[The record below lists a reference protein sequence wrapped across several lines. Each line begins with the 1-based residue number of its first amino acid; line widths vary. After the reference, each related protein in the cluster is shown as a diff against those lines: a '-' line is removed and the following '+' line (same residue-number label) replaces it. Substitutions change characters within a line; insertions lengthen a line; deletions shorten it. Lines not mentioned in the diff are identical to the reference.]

1 MNHIYLYDEFETD
14 FTHNGMTMIDFEDE
28 PMIHR
33 AINGIFLLEG
43 VYSLGGQHYK
53 HIKKGAILSAMCPD
67 RTRQLFRIKNP
78 EKTITNISFTAD
90 HIAFD
95 ANRNFVES
103 YFENEGSG
111 SKIMAGIEGALTF
124 PQRFNYSS
132 NITTTHQFTIN
143 ENYPI
148 DAIMGQNNGGQN
160 LVGVTGGELE
170 MDNFNIRL
178 LDKLGS
184 DRGFRFDWGINLENI
199 KETVSAEIPVNSL
212 YLIGA
217 VPEVENYE
225 EEQEP
230 IVVKY
235 LETEGVTAE
244 NRVIGKRTNSE
255 AKTEEELKAWGQ
267 SLFDKDRIHEPK
279 VSHEISIVDLANTM
293 EYKEFSNLVELQL
306 GDTIHGT
313 LQEQNITVQERMIE
327 YTYFSRLS
335 EYVTMTLGNDLGFY
349 SSSVQNELTQIVSD
363 METRTNILVEKII
376 NATNLITGTNG
387 GYVRFRPKN
396 NPSEILIMD
405 TDNVNTAKNVWRW
418 NLGGLGHSK
427 TGVNGP
433 FPTAMTS
440 DGQIVADI
448 ITAGRF
454 NAEMLRVGFNG
465 IGDTLELV
473 NNALIIKNSGTK
485 IMELT
490 KTGMQFWN
498 GNNNSIGLMGTRGD
512 ITVSGSA
519 GGGYSQKAIFI
530 SLDDKGEFIQLA
542 AGKTKTDGGR
552 YGINIQK
559 NGNIDSNG
567 DWVHGGNFGVAGG
580 TAQFENVNIL
590 KTLTVNGVP
599 ITGGNGGGT
608 GVPPS
613 LTTEQEKNA
622 WQVWS
627 TLKGNGW
634 TEQAAAGVLG
644 NMQGESGIMPDKDE
658 VGGGTGYGLVQWTS
672 PQGIPGRQ
680 YVQQKLAQAGIAG
693 DYRTIA
699 VQLKLLEWDMDHG
712 QYIPTSS
719 YPYSAAQFRQL
730 TDIATAAR
738 AFERNFER
746 PEDLHPERVGYAQNW
761 YNKLHGLTG
770 GTFGMPV
777 PVPYYVSSP
786 WGQREGEFHQGIDF
800 AAAENTPIYASDAGK
815 VVHASF
821 NNGGFGYYVCI
832 EHSNGLFTG
841 YAHMNN
847 TMVSVGQQVSK
858 GQQVGLMGN
867 TGASQGVHL
876 HFNVSDGLFGNYR
889 DPAPLL
895 GI

>member
-160 LVGVTGGELE
+160 LVSVTGGELE

-267 SLFDKDRIHEPK
+267 SLFDKDRIHKPK
-279 VSHEISIVDLANTM
+279 VSHEISIIDLANTM

-313 LQEQNITVQERMIE
+313 LQKQNITVQERMIE
-327 YTYFSRLS
+327 YTYYSRLS

-427 TGVNGP
+427 NGVNGP

-473 NNALIIKNSGTK
+473 NNALLIKNAGTK

-490 KTGMQFWN
+490 KQGLQFWN
-498 GNNNSIGLMGTRGD
+498 GSRSVGTVGTFGD
-512 ITVSGSA
+512 LFSWTASETGWSNEMINILLSG
-519 GGGYSQKAIFI
+519 GKAIQI
-530 SLDDKGEFIQLA
+530 SAKKDYGMQFLPNGE
-542 AGKTKTDGGR
+542 
-552 YGINIQK
+552 INIK
-559 NGNIDSNG
+559 G
-567 DWVHGGNFGVAGG
+567 DTIHQGNFGVGG
-580 TAQFENVNIL
+580 TIRTSRLFVGNQE
-590 KTLTVNGVP
+590 
-599 ITGGNGGGT
+599 ITGGSGGGT

-634 TEQAAAGVLG
+634 TKQAVAGVLG

-680 YVQQKLAQAGIAG
+680 YVQQKLAAAGILG

-712 QYIPTSS
+712 QYIPTSA

-770 GTFGMPV
+770 GTFGIPV

>member
-43 VYSLGGQHYK
+43 VYSLGGQHHE

-78 EKTITNISFTAD
+78 EKTITTISFTAD

-103 YFENEGSG
+103 YFEANGSG

-148 DAIMGQNNGGQN
+148 DSIMGQNNGGQN
-160 LVGVTGGELE
+160 LVGVTGGELD

-178 LDKLGS
+178 VDKLGS

-199 KETVSAEIPVNSL
+199 KETVSPEIPVNSL

-235 LETEGVTAE
+235 LETEGVTTE
-244 NRVIGKRTNSE
+244 NRVIGKRENSE
-255 AKTEEELKAWGQ
+255 AKTAEELKAWGQ
-267 SLFDKDRIHEPK
+267 SLFDKERIHEPK
-279 VSHEISIVDLANTM
+279 VSHEISIIDLANTM
-293 EYKEFSNLVELQL
+293 EYKDFSNLVELQI

-427 TGVNGP
+427 NGVNGP

-473 NNALIIKNSGTK
+473 NNALLIKNAGTK

-490 KTGMQFWN
+490 KQGLQFWN
-498 GNNNSIGLMGTRGD
+498 GTRSVGTVGTFGD
-512 ITVSGSA
+512 LFSWTASESGWTNEMINILLS
-519 GGGYSQKAIFI
+519 GGKAIQI
-530 SLDDKGEFIQLA
+530 SAKKDYGMQFLPNGE
-542 AGKTKTDGGR
+542 
-552 YGINIQK
+552 INIK
-559 NGNIDSNG
+559 G
-567 DWVHGGNFGVAGG
+567 DTIHAGNFGVGG
-580 TAQFENVNIL
+580 TVRADRLFVAGQE
-590 KTLTVNGVP
+590 
-599 ITGGNGGGT
+599 ITGGSGGGT

-634 TEQAAAGVLG
+634 TEQAVAGVLG

-680 YVQQKLAQAGIAG
+680 YVQQKLAQAGITG

-699 VQLKLLEWDMDHG
+699 VQLKLLEWDMDNG
-712 QYIPTSS
+712 QYIQTSS
-719 YPYSAAQFRQL
+719 YPYSPAQFRQL

-746 PEDLHPERVGYAQNW
+746 PEDLHPERVSYAQNW

-770 GTFGMPV
+770 GTFGIPV

-786 WGQREGEFHQGIDF
+786 YGQREGEFHKGIDF
-800 AAAENTPIYASDAGK
+800 AAAENTPIYASDSGR

-832 EHSNGLFTG
+832 EHSNGLYTG

>member
-1 MNHIYLYDEFETD
+1 MNHIYLYDEFEKD
-14 FTHNGMTMIDFEDE
+14 FNHNGMTMIDFEDE
-28 PMIHR
+28 PTIHR

-43 VYSLGGQHYK
+43 VYQIGGQHHE

-78 EKTITNISFTAD
+78 GKTTTTISFTAD

-103 YFENEGSG
+103 YFEANGSV

-160 LVGVTGGELE
+160 LVGITGGELD

-178 LDKLGS
+178 VDKLGS

-235 LETEGVTAE
+235 LETEGVTVE

-255 AKTEEELKAWGQ
+255 AKTVEELTAWGQ

-279 VSHEISIVDLANTM
+279 VSHEVSIIDLANTM

-313 LQEQNITVQERMIE
+313 LQKQNITVQERMIE
-327 YTYFSRLS
+327 YTYYSRLS

-418 NLGGLGHSK
+418 NLGGLGHSS
-427 TGVNGP
+427 TGVNGEY
-433 FPTAMTS
+433 PTAMTS

-448 ITAGRF
+448 ITAGKF
-454 NAEMLRVGFNG
+454 NAEMLRVGFND
-465 IGDTLELV
+465 IGDTLQIV
-473 NNALIIKNSGTK
+473 NNALSIYNVKTK

-490 KTGMQFWN
+490 KQGLQFWN
-498 GNNNSIGLMGTRGD
+498 GARSVGTVGTFGD
-512 ITVSGSA
+512 LFSWTAAESGWTNEMINILLS
-519 GGGYSQKAIFI
+519 GGKAIQI
-530 SLDDKGEFIQLA
+530 SAKKD
-542 AGKTKTDGGR
+542 
-552 YGINIQK
+552 YGMQFLPNGQINIK
-559 NGNIDSNG
+559 G
-567 DWVHGGNFGVAGG
+567 DTMHQGPFAVGGD
-580 TAQFENVNIL
+580 VNIVGSL
-590 KTLTVNGVP
+590 KVNNVP
-599 ITGGNGGGT
+599 ITGGSGGGT

-634 TEQAAAGVLG
+634 TEQAVAGVLG

-658 VGGGTGYGLVQWTS
+658 VGGGIGYGLVQWTS
-672 PQGIPGRQ
+672 STGIPGRQ

-693 DYRTIA
+693 DYRTVA
-699 VQLKLLEWDMDHG
+699 VQLKLLEWDMDNG

-746 PEDLHPERVGYAQNW
+746 PENLHPERVGYAQNW

-770 GTFGMPV
+770 GTFGIPV

-786 WGQREGEFHQGIDF
+786 YGQREGEFHKGIDF
-800 AAAENTPIYASDAGK
+800 AAAENTPIYASDSGR

-832 EHSNGLFTG
+832 EHSNGLYTG

>member
-28 PMIHR
+28 PTIHR

-43 VYSLGGQHYK
+43 VYQIGGQHHK

-78 EKTITNISFTAD
+78 EKTTTSISFTAD

-103 YFENEGSG
+103 YFEANGSG

-160 LVGVTGGELE
+160 LVGITGGELE

-199 KETVSAEIPVNSL
+199 KETVSPDLQINSL

-225 EEQEP
+225 EEQLP
-230 IVVKY
+230 ITVKY
-235 LETEGVTAE
+235 LETKGVTAE

-255 AKTEEELKAWGQ
+255 AKTVEELTAWGQ

-279 VSHEISIVDLANTM
+279 VSHEISIIDLANTM
-293 EYKEFSNLVELQL
+293 EYAEFSNLVELQL

-418 NLGGLGHSK
+418 NLGGLGHSS
-427 TGVNGP
+427 TGVNGEY
-433 FPTAMTS
+433 PTAMTS

-448 ITAGRF
+448 ITAGKF
-454 NAEMLRVGFNG
+454 NAEMLRVGFND
-465 IGDTLELV
+465 IGDTLQIV
-473 NNALIIKNSGTK
+473 NNALSIYNAKTK

-490 KTGMQFWN
+490 KQGMQFWN
-498 GNNNSIGLMGTRGD
+498 GARSVGTIGTFGD
-512 ITVSGSA
+512 LFSWTAAESGWTNEMINILLS
-519 GGGYSQKAIFI
+519 GGKAIQI
-530 SLDDKGEFIQLA
+530 SAKKD
-542 AGKTKTDGGR
+542 
-552 YGINIQK
+552 YGMQFLPNGQINIK
-559 NGNIDSNG
+559 G
-567 DWVHGGNFGVAGG
+567 DTMHQGPFAVGGD
-580 TAQFENVNIL
+580 VNIVGSL
-590 KTLTVNGVP
+590 KVNNVP
-599 ITGGNGGGT
+599 ITGGSGGGT

-634 TEQAAAGVLG
+634 TEQAVAGVLG

-680 YVQQKLAQAGIAG
+680 YVQQKLAAAGIPG
-693 DYRTIA
+693 DYRTVA
-699 VQLKLLEWDMDHG
+699 VQLKLLEWDMDNG

-770 GTFGMPV
+770 GTFGIPV

>member
-1 MNHIYLYDEFETD
+1 MNHIYLYDEFEKD
-14 FTHNGMTMIDFEDE
+14 FNHNGMTMIDFEDE
-28 PMIHR
+28 PTIHR

-43 VYSLGGQHYK
+43 IYQIGGQHHE

-78 EKTITNISFTAD
+78 EKTITSISFTAD

-103 YFENEGSG
+103 YFEANGSG

-148 DAIMGQNNGGQN
+148 DSIIGQNNGGQN
-160 LVGVTGGELE
+160 LVGITGGELD

-178 LDKLGS
+178 VDKLGS

-199 KETVSAEIPVNSL
+199 KETVSPDIPVNSL

-225 EEQEP
+225 DEQLP
-230 IVVKY
+230 ITVKY
-235 LETEGVTAE
+235 LETKGVTAE

-255 AKTEEELKAWGQ
+255 AKTVEELTAWGQ

-279 VSHEISIVDLANTM
+279 VSHEISIIDLANTM
-293 EYKEFSNLVELQL
+293 EYAEFSNLVELQL

-313 LQEQNITVQERMIE
+313 LQEHNITVQERMIE

-349 SSSVQNELTQIVSD
+349 SDKVKNELTQIASD

-427 TGVNGP
+427 NGVNGP

-473 NNALIIKNSGTK
+473 NNALLIKNAGTK

-490 KTGMQFWN
+490 KQGLQFWN
-498 GNNNSIGLMGTRGD
+498 GARSVGTIGTYGD
-512 ITVSGSA
+512 LFSWTASETGWSNELLNIFLNAQG
-519 GGGYSQKAIFI
+519 KAIQI
-530 SLDDKGEFIQLA
+530 SAKKDEGIQLLPN
-542 AGKTKTDGGR
+542 GQ
-552 YGINIQK
+552 INIK
-559 NGNIDSNG
+559 G
-567 DWVHGGNFGVAGG
+567 DTVHAGNFGVGG
-580 TAQFENVNIL
+580 NVNIVGSL
-590 KTLTVNGVP
+590 KVNGVP
-599 ITGGNGGGT
+599 ITGGSGGGT

-634 TEQAAAGVLG
+634 TEQAVAGVLG

-680 YVQQKLAQAGIAG
+680 YVQQKLAQAGISG
-693 DYRTIA
+693 DYRTVA
-699 VQLKLLEWDMDHG
+699 VQLKLLEWDMDNG

-746 PEDLHPERVGYAQNW
+746 PENLHPERVGYAQNW

-770 GTFGMPV
+770 GTFGIPV

-786 WGQREGEFHQGIDF
+786 WGQREGEFHKGIDF

-832 EHSNGLFTG
+832 EHSNGLYTG

>member
-1 MNHIYLYDEFETD
+1 MNHIYLYDEFEKD
-14 FTHNGMTMIDFEDE
+14 FNHNGMTMIDFEDE
-28 PMIHR
+28 PTIHR

-43 VYSLGGQHYK
+43 IYQIGGQHHE

-78 EKTITNISFTAD
+78 EKTITTISFTAD

-103 YFENEGSG
+103 YFEANGSG

-148 DAIMGQNNGGQN
+148 DSIIGQNNGGQN
-160 LVGVTGGELE
+160 LVGITGGELD

-178 LDKLGS
+178 VDKLGS

-199 KETVSAEIPVNSL
+199 KETVSPEIPVNSL

-225 EEQEP
+225 DEQLP
-230 IVVKY
+230 ITVKY
-235 LETEGVTAE
+235 LETDGVTAE

-255 AKTEEELKAWGQ
+255 AKTVEELTAWGQ

-279 VSHEISIVDLANTM
+279 VSHEISIIDLANTM

-427 TGVNGP
+427 NGVNGP

-448 ITAGRF
+448 VTAGRF

-473 NNALIIKNSGTK
+473 NNALLIKNAGTK

-490 KTGMQFWN
+490 KQGLQFWN
-498 GNNNSIGLMGTRGD
+498 GTRSIGTVGTFGD
-512 ITVSGSA
+512 LFSWTASESGWTNEMINILLS
-519 GGGYSQKAIFI
+519 GGKAIQI
-530 SLDDKGEFIQLA
+530 SAKKDYGMQFLPNGE
-542 AGKTKTDGGR
+542 
-552 YGINIQK
+552 INIK
-559 NGNIDSNG
+559 G
-567 DWVHGGNFGVAGG
+567 DTIHAGNFGVGG
-580 TAQFENVNIL
+580 TVRADRLFVGGKE
-590 KTLTVNGVP
+590 
-599 ITGGNGGGT
+599 ITGGSGGGT

-634 TEQAAAGVLG
+634 TEQAVAGVLG

-680 YVQQKLAQAGIAG
+680 YVQQKLAAAGISG
-693 DYRTIA
+693 DYRTVA

-746 PEDLHPERVGYAQNW
+746 PENLHPERVGYAQNW

-770 GTFGMPV
+770 GTFGIPV

-786 WGQREGEFHQGIDF
+786 YGQREGEFHKGIDF
-800 AAAENTPIYASDAGK
+800 AAAENTPIYASDNGR

>member
-1 MNHIYLYDEFETD
+1 MNHIYLYDEFEKD
-14 FTHNGMTMIDFEDE
+14 FNHNGMTMIDFEDE
-28 PMIHR
+28 PTIHR

-43 VYSLGGQHYK
+43 IYQIGGQHHE

-78 EKTITNISFTAD
+78 EKTITSISFTAD

-95 ANRNFVES
+95 ANRNFVEG
-103 YFENEGSG
+103 YFEANGSG
-111 SKIMAGIEGALTF
+111 SKIMTGIEGALTF

-148 DAIMGQNNGGQN
+148 DSIIGQNNGGQN
-160 LVGVTGGELE
+160 LVGITGGELD

-178 LDKLGS
+178 VDKLGS

-199 KETVSAEIPVNSL
+199 KETVSPEIPVNSL

-217 VPEVENYE
+217 VPEGNYD
-225 EEQEP
+225 EEQDP
-230 IVVKY
+230 ITVKY
-235 LETEGVTAE
+235 IETNDVTAE

-255 AKTEEELKAWGQ
+255 AKTVEELTAWGQ

-279 VSHEISIVDLANTM
+279 VSHEISIIDLANTM
-293 EYKEFSNLVELQL
+293 EYAEFSNLVELQL

-335 EYVTMTLGNDLGFY
+335 EYVKMTLGNDLGFY
-349 SSSVQNELTQIVSD
+349 SSSVQNELTQIVSN

-427 TGVNGP
+427 NGVNGP

-473 NNALIIKNSGTK
+473 NNALMIKNAGIK

-490 KTGMQFWN
+490 KQGLEFWN
-498 GNNNSIGLMGTRGD
+498 GNKSVGTMGTFGD
-512 ITVSGSA
+512 LFSWTAGDVGWSKELINIFLNDGKAIQISAKKDYGIQLLKNGEINIKGDTIHAGRFGVSGDMSVV
-519 GGGYSQKAIFI
+519 G
-530 SLDDKGEFIQLA
+530 
-542 AGKTKTDGGR
+542 
-552 YGINIQK
+552 
-559 NGNIDSNG
+559 
-567 DWVHGGNFGVAGG
+567 
-580 TAQFENVNIL
+580 
-590 KTLTVNGVP
+590 TLTVNGVP
-599 ITGGNGGGT
+599 ITGGSGGGT

-634 TEQAAAGVLG
+634 TEQAVAGVLG

-680 YVQQKLAQAGIAG
+680 YVQQKLATAGIPG

-730 TDIATAAR
+730 TNIATAAR

-746 PEDLHPERVGYAQNW
+746 PENLHPERVGYAQNW

-770 GTFGMPV
+770 GTFGIPV

-786 WGQREGEFHQGIDF
+786 YGQREGEFHKGIDF
-800 AAAENTPIYASDAGK
+800 AAAENTPIYASDSGR